1 MKDLVLHEQ
10 AAQREM
16 RLVRQNKGL
25 QKCFDKHI
33 LRSTSSLQYNT
44 LMLIKRFMK
53 NLFMN
58 KSTVGTYASQH

>member
-25 QKCFDKHI
+25 QKCFDKHV

-44 LMLIKRFMK
+44 LMLIKR
-53 NLFMN
+53 
-58 KSTVGTYASQH
+58 